1 MMRINNSYQTVVIFH
16 CQRLPICDLLCN
28 RTEYLEKLTL
38 FIVNRWRRIAFDH
51 EIVKTARERT
61 GRASGTARKAGSGP
75 KMIDYTII

>member
-1 MMRINNSYQTVVIFH
+1 MMIINDSYQTFVIFY
-16 CQRLPICDLLCN
+16 CQRLSIFDSLRN
-28 RTEYLEKLTL
+28 RLENLEKLTL

>member
-1 MMRINNSYQTVVIFH
+1 MPKTAHFGFIT
-16 CQRLPICDLLCN
+16 N
-28 RTEYLEKLTL
+28 RTENLERLTL
-38 FIVNRWRRIAFDH
+38 YFVNRWRRIAFDH

>member
-1 MMRINNSYQTVVIFH
+1 MVEQILTTFIHYISLKKAKNKNDWIE
-16 CQRLPICDLLCN
+16 N
-28 RTEYLEKLTL
+28 LEKLTL

>member
-1 MMRINNSYQTVVIFH
+1 MINNSYQIVVIFY
-16 CQRLPICDLLCN
+16 CQILPIFDYLRN
-28 RTEYLEKLTL
+28 RTENLERLTL
-38 FIVNRWRRIAFDH
+38 YFVNRWRRIAFDH